1 MEPNDTCHFPRKSK
15 MAVPLHTI
23 IQRLRQENLHGPMTS
38 PLQGGGGTN
47 PNTSAK
53 KGGGGG
59 LDAGRFA
66 ATTGE
71 NVDLDFRDPRWFE
84 LFIEFFI
91 DVKGEVSDDILFFVR
106 QFVPSNKSSTGSIN
120 DVDPVFVKR
129 RVAGQI
135 PQLNDVIDWKQSFFL
150 NLICQLPCTL
160 TVAVCN
166 KSVADSQSSSSER
179 DGVAD
184 LQGQTK
190 GSNNASTDKSKE
202 KSGMVARKRIT
213 NKVYASPYKSRMD
226 VKDAMMNEC
235 SFPLVFYTINDYEDE
250 NLHLTV
256 TSGEYLCAELSVT
269 VPKVPSRDGY
279 TRATELVA
287 QVPLDQDNDP
297 FPLPPSH
304 EKIIL
309 FQGAVAFKALSD
321 VYQQKGVAAI
331 TQMRGGWG
339 RKDIAVSTA
348 SARTEFVL
356 MRGPHGKGQ
365 CQGMYSKIN
374 PPQLTHPLLLRSIYT
389 TTECASSLITTKHSS
404 WLFKGYNQVPT
415 RQP

>member
-1 MEPNDTCHFPRKSK
+1 M
-15 MAVPLHTI
+15 
-23 IQRLRQENLHGPMTS
+23 
-38 PLQGGGGTN
+38 
-47 PNTSAK
+47 
-53 KGGGGG
+53 
-59 LDAGRFA
+59 
-66 ATTGE
+66 
-71 NVDLDFRDPRWFE
+71 
-84 LFIEFFI
+84 
-91 DVKGEVSDDILFFVR
+91 
-106 QFVPSNKSSTGSIN
+106 
-120 DVDPVFVKR
+120 
-129 RVAGQI
+129 

-166 KSVADSQSSSSER
+166 KSVVDSHSSSSDK

-184 LQGQTK
+184 LQGETK
-190 GSNNASTDKSKE
+190 GSNNTSTSKSKE
-202 KSGMVARKRIT
+202 KGGMVARKRIT

-269 VPKVPSRDGY
+269 VPKVPSREGY

-287 QVPLDQDNDP
+287 QVPLDQDTDP

-339 RKDIAVSTA
+339 RKDIAVSSA

-365 CQGMYSKIN
+365 CQGMNSIKQTNHILHYSLTLSYHYY
-374 PPQLTHPLLLRSIYT
+374 QLLVSIQQPNAPPLLSPPNTVLGFLKDTIKYQLGSPDEEKSLVPAPDELYCSLTYVNVAWQSISSDLMQAVITGSTPPSST
-389 TTECASSLITTKHSS
+389 TTATTTTTI
-404 WLFKGYNQVPT
+404 P
-415 RQP
+415 

>member
-1 MEPNDTCHFPRKSK
+1 

-23 IQRLRQENLHGPMTS
+23 INRLRQENLHGPMAS
-38 PLQGGGGTN
+38 PLQGGG
-47 PNTSAK
+47 AK
-53 KGGGGG
+53 K
-59 LDAGRFA
+59 LDARYSA
-66 ATTGE
+66 AE
-71 NVDLDFRDPRWFE
+71 NIDLDSHDPRWFD

-91 DVKGEVSDDILFFVR
+91 DVKGEVADDILFFVR
-106 QFVPSNKSSTGSIN
+106 QFVPSSKSSTGSIN
-120 DVDPVFVKR
+120 DLDPVFVKR
-129 RVAGQI
+129 RIPGQT

-160 TVAVCN
+160 TVAVCT
-166 KSVADSQSSSSER
+166 KSADTDAVDK

-184 LQGQTK
+184 LQGQANTNS
-190 GSNNASTDKSKE
+190 GSNSNSNKPKE
-202 KSGMVARKRIT
+202 KTGMVARKRIT

-269 VPKVPSRDGY
+269 IPKVPSREGY
-279 TRATELVA
+279 TRATELVSKVA
-287 QVPLDQDNDP
+287 LDQDTDP
-297 FPLPPSH
+297 FPLPSTH
-304 EKIIL
+304 EKIIF

-339 RKDIAVSTA
+339 RKDITVSSA

-356 MRGPHGKGQ
+356 MRGPNGKGQ
-365 CQGMYSKIN
+365 CQGKILKTN
-374 PPQLTHPLLLRSIYT
+374 DQTTRNLTF
-389 TTECASSLITTKHSS
+389 SLTSLS
-404 WLFKGYNQVPT
+404 Y
-415 RQP
+415 